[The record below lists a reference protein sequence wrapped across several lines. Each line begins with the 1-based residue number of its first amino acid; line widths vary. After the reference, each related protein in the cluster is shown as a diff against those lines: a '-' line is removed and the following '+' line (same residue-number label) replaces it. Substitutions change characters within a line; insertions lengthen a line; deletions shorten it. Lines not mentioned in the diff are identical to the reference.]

1 MRTIWK
7 MIAVILAATVLLS
20 GCGLLT
26 LEELYCPPKRSE
38 DYDNLQS
45 VIDKA
50 MRGLTYCA
58 PISGENQ
65 QAVQTADLDG
75 DGVDEYLLFAQDSS
89 ETPLKI
95 LIFCQLASGYMLMDT
110 IEGYGFAFEFVEYA
124 QMDDRDGVEII
135 VSRQV
140 SEELARSVSV
150 YRFTSGFSQQL
161 LSVSCARAEVDDLD
175 GDDTSELLLLKAG
188 ESERG
193 NGMLMLYDF
202 VDGEFERS
210 EVTNISQS
218 VSALQ
223 RMELSRLTDGTKAV
237 FVTSVAED
245 SALVVDAFALSEGKL
260 NPVHMAMRIPGIRN
274 YLLFPADMNEDG
286 VLELAKPVEIHN
298 MEQSG
303 KPEYVIIWQALNHDG
318 SLVEKTYTYQQFTNG
333 WYLFLREQ
341 WLGNIA
347 VEQTEDACIFYMR
360 QAEEQEFEKVFT
372 IFTLTGSDREEQA
385 ALEGRIIL
393 YKTESIIFAA
403 KLEEQAGEFHITDY
417 MLQRQFRPI
426 RMERNL
432 DDKED

>member
-50 MRGLTYCA
+50 MRDLTYCA

-150 YRFTSGFSQQL
+150 YR
-161 LSVSCARAEVDDLD
+161 
-175 GDDTSELLLLKAG
+175 
-188 ESERG
+188 
-193 NGMLMLYDF
+193 
-202 VDGEFERS
+202 
-210 EVTNISQS
+210 
-218 VSALQ
+218 
-223 RMELSRLTDGTKAV
+223 
-237 FVTSVAED
+237 
-245 SALVVDAFALSEGKL
+245 
-260 NPVHMAMRIPGIRN
+260 
-274 YLLFPADMNEDG
+274 
-286 VLELAKPVEIHN
+286 LA
-298 MEQSG
+298 
-303 KPEYVIIWQALNHDG
+303 
-318 SLVEKTYTYQQFTNG
+318 
-333 WYLFLREQ
+333 
-341 WLGNIA
+341 
-347 VEQTEDACIFYMR
+347 
-360 QAEEQEFEKVFT
+360 
-372 IFTLTGSDREEQA
+372 
-385 ALEGRIIL
+385 
-393 YKTESIIFAA
+393 
-403 KLEEQAGEFHITDY
+403 
-417 MLQRQFRPI
+417 
-426 RMERNL
+426 
-432 DDKED
+432 

>member
-7 MIAVILAATVLLS
+7 MVAVILAATVLLS

-50 MRGLTYCA
+50 MRDLTYCA

-95 LIFCQLASGYMLMDT
+95 LIFCQLASGYVLMDT

-124 QMDDRDGVEII
+124 PVDDRDGVEII
-135 VSRQV
+135 VGRQV

-161 LSVSCARAEVDDLD
+161 LSTSCARAEVDNLD
-175 GDDTSELLLLKAG
+175 GDDTYELLLLKAG

-210 EVTNISQS
+210 VVTNISQP

-223 RMELSRLTDGTKAV
+223 RMELSWLTDGSKAV

-245 SALVVDAFALSEGKL
+245 SALVVDAFGVSEGKL
-260 NPVHMAMRIPGIRN
+260 DPVSLGMRIPGIRN

-286 VLELAKPVEIHN
+286 TLEVAKPVEIHN

-303 KPEYVIIWQALNHDG
+303 KAEYAIIWQALNSDG

-341 WLGNIA
+341 WLGNMA
-347 VEQTEDACIFYMR
+347 VEQTEDACMFYLR
-360 QAEEQEFEKVFT
+360 QAEDQEFEKVFT

-385 ALEGRIIL
+385 AVEGRIVL
-393 YKTESIIFAA
+393 YKTESIIFVAE
-403 KLEEQAGEFHITDY
+403 LEERAGDFHITDY
-417 MLQRQFRPI
+417 VLQRQFRLI